1 MNKIGRLLGHNSI
14 RQGDT
19 AASSFHLSETLD
31 WSSLSAQIKNRTV
44 MLPAITGV
52 LPKVESP
59 ELIES
64 PESPTQPADSLGTPP
79 YI

>member
-1 MNKIGRLLGHNSI
+1 MNKIGMLLDHSATQ
-14 RQGDT
+14 QGGT

-44 MLPAITGV
+44 MLPVIIDV
-52 LPKVESP
+52 LPQVESP

-64 PESPTQPADSLGTPP
+64 PESPTRPADPLGKPSH
-79 YI
+79 I